1 MNILIVG
8 RGSIALQHKKNIE
21 SYGHEATLFI
31 SIFDYTFENDQ
42 SIISS
47 FKNSKTWFFLNLGTM
62 KSSLSFKYLTN
73 QS

>member
-47 FKNSKTWFFLNLGTM
+47 FKNS
-62 KSSLSFKYLTN
+62 
-73 QS
+73 